1 MLRNLW
7 IRSTALL
14 VCAMACS
21 MLSASHA
28 AQTDGRPSSWIEVSA
43 EAEVE
48 APADIA
54 LIDVGVSTQAAS
66 AAAAARDNAKRV
78 EAVLGRLRS
87 AVGQGGQIATGAY
100 SLRPVY
106 SNPRDGT
113 EPRVMAYAA
122 SNVLHVKTPD
132 LARVGELIDVAV
144 QAGANQVQRI
154 GFTLADS
161 SAPHE
166 AALRNAVTKARREAD
181 TAAAAL
187 GLKVARVHSAVV
199 QDAGAVR
206 PLMREA
212 MVARADVA
220 TATPIEPGFIQVRA
234 RVVLTV
240 EIAQ

>member
-7 IRSTALL
+7 VRSTALF
-14 VCAMACS
+14 VCAVACS
-21 MLSASHA
+21 TWNTSYA
-28 AQTDGRPSSWIEVSA
+28 AQADRRPSSWIEVSA

-78 EAVLGRLRS
+78 EAVLARLRS
-87 AVGQGGQIATGAY
+87 AGAQGAQISTGAY

-113 EPRVMAYAA
+113 EPKVLAYAA

-161 SAPHE
+161 SIPHE
-166 AALRNAVTKARREAD
+166 AALRSAVMKARREAD
-181 TAAAAL
+181 AAAAAL

-199 QDAGAVR
+199 QDTGVVR

-212 MVARADVA
+212 MVARADAVA
-220 TATPIEPGFIQVRA
+220 ATPIEPGFIQVRA

-240 EIAQ
+240 AIEQ